1 MPVEPAHGGKR
12 PARKCELRLDFGG
25 GVDKASLSWASNA
38 KNVEV
43 YILREEN
50 QEEEDDTG
58 HYLETIRCAP
68 EPDAEEPTFAGS
80 CAPSLE
86 QGEALV
92 LRFLSLK
99 PSKNIFSLQRLQCAV
114 ASPKGQPQRGQRAA
128 PAAARKAAAMF
139 PGGAEA
145 IESLRE
151 TFVSEAVL
159 ASEKALFERLSPM
172 IGGVLANN
180 QRMEKRILDLEEI
193 ARRQQEEI
201 EELRR
206 LLLSRSTADAA
217 P

>member
-1 MPVEPAHGGKR
+1 
-12 PARKCELRLDFGG
+12 
-25 GVDKASLSWASNA
+25 
-38 KNVEV
+38 
-43 YILREEN
+43 
-50 QEEEDDTG
+50 
-58 HYLETIRCAP
+58 
-68 EPDAEEPTFAGS
+68 
-80 CAPSLE
+80 
-86 QGEALV
+86 
-92 LRFLSLK
+92 
-99 PSKNIFSLQRLQCAV
+99 
-114 ASPKGQPQRGQRAA
+114 
-128 PAAARKAAAMF
+128 MF